1 MRIEE
6 LKGVGKVRLEALHK
20 AGLEDTEQ
28 LIRRLPRDY
37 IDYDDRTEVGHLHSG
52 QRAVFLAR
60 IKKTSTARNKGV
72 TFTYATVFDET
83 GQVQCVW
90 FNQPYRG
97 RMLETGATFL
107 FVGLMARH
115 QGQLRVQCPQVLP
128 AGTHGIEALYP
139 PIKDVP
145 PRTYSGLVRQAWE
158 AGDLDLQDPLPQSLL
173 AQFGMPSYAEA
184 LYHAHFPETMD
195 DLAQAVRRQS
205 FEDLLLFRIAVRQL
219 DRSTGMGRALK
230 ANRTVVQP
238 FLDELPYQLTG
249 AQDRVLREAL
259 ADMESDRPMARLVEG
274 DVGCGKTV
282 IAFALLACAFEN
294 GCQGAMMAPTEV
306 LAQQHYNEAKR
317 LLEPLGARVVRLMGA
332 VHGKERKET
341 LAALASGEANIVIG
355 THALITESVEYKNL
369 GVIITDEQHRFG
381 VRQRTALEMKGKL
394 APHVLVMSATPIPRT
409 MALVLYGDL
418 DVSVVDELPPGRKEV
433 RTRIVSEK
441 KRQDMYG
448 FIQRAVE
455 AGQQAYVVCPLV
467 EDSEMMDAASA
478 AQTVQE
484 MRKAMP
490 DVRIELLHGRMKSEE
505 KDRILQGFA
514 AHESDVL
521 VSTTVIEVGVNV
533 PNATIMV
540 IEDAERFGLAQ
551 LHQLRGRVGRGD
563 QQSWCFL
570 MADPSE
576 RMKTMASTTDGFVI
590 ARKDLELRGPG
601 ELMGSRQSGMLD
613 EKILRLASDG
623 PLMDKVTKAV
633 DAIFA
638 QPKAEE
644 NRQLMVYARRMME
657 QRGLFVARN

>member
-1 MRIEE
+1 M
-6 LKGVGKVRLEALHK
+6 
-20 AGLEDTEQ
+20 
-28 LIRRLPRDY
+28 
-37 IDYDDRTEVGHLHSG
+37 
-52 QRAVFLAR
+52 
-60 IKKTSTARNKGV
+60 
-72 TFTYATVFDET
+72 
-83 GQVQCVW
+83 
-90 FNQPYRG
+90 
-97 RMLETGATFL
+97 
-107 FVGLMARH
+107 
-115 QGQLRVQCPQVLP
+115 
-128 AGTHGIEALYP
+128 
-139 PIKDVP
+139 
-145 PRTYSGLVRQAWE
+145 
-158 AGDLDLQDPLPQSLL
+158 
-173 AQFGMPSYAEA
+173 
-184 LYHAHFPETMD
+184 
-195 DLAQAVRRQS
+195 
-205 FEDLLLFRIAVRQL
+205 
-219 DRSTGMGRALK
+219 
-230 ANRTVVQP
+230 
-238 FLDELPYQLTG
+238 
-249 AQDRVLREAL
+249 LREAL

-341 LAALASGEANIVIG
+341 LAALASGEADIVIG

-478 AQTVQE
+478 AQT
-484 MRKAMP
+484 
-490 DVRIELLHGRMKSEE
+490 
-505 KDRILQGFA
+505 
-514 AHESDVL
+514 SDVL

>member
-1 MRIEE
+1 M
-6 LKGVGKVRLEALHK
+6 
-20 AGLEDTEQ
+20 
-28 LIRRLPRDY
+28 
-37 IDYDDRTEVGHLHSG
+37 
-52 QRAVFLAR
+52 
-60 IKKTSTARNKGV
+60 
-72 TFTYATVFDET
+72 
-83 GQVQCVW
+83 
-90 FNQPYRG
+90 
-97 RMLETGATFL
+97 
-107 FVGLMARH
+107 
-115 QGQLRVQCPQVLP
+115 
-128 AGTHGIEALYP
+128 
-139 PIKDVP
+139 
-145 PRTYSGLVRQAWE
+145 
-158 AGDLDLQDPLPQSLL
+158 
-173 AQFGMPSYAEA
+173 
-184 LYHAHFPETMD
+184 
-195 DLAQAVRRQS
+195 
-205 FEDLLLFRIAVRQL
+205 
-219 DRSTGMGRALK
+219 
-230 ANRTVVQP
+230 
-238 FLDELPYQLTG
+238 
-249 AQDRVLREAL
+249 
-259 ADMESDRPMARLVEG
+259 
-274 DVGCGKTV
+274 
-282 IAFALLACAFEN
+282 
-294 GCQGAMMAPTEV
+294 
-306 LAQQHYNEAKR
+306 
-317 LLEPLGARVVRLMGA
+317 
-332 VHGKERKET
+332 
-341 LAALASGEANIVIG
+341 
-355 THALITESVEYKNL
+355 
-369 GVIITDEQHRFG
+369 IITDEQHRFG

>member
-1 MRIEE
+1 M
-6 LKGVGKVRLEALHK
+6 
-20 AGLEDTEQ
+20 
-28 LIRRLPRDY
+28 
-37 IDYDDRTEVGHLHSG
+37 
-52 QRAVFLAR
+52 
-60 IKKTSTARNKGV
+60 
-72 TFTYATVFDET
+72 
-83 GQVQCVW
+83 
-90 FNQPYRG
+90 
-97 RMLETGATFL
+97 
-107 FVGLMARH
+107 
-115 QGQLRVQCPQVLP
+115 
-128 AGTHGIEALYP
+128 
-139 PIKDVP
+139 
-145 PRTYSGLVRQAWE
+145 
-158 AGDLDLQDPLPQSLL
+158 
-173 AQFGMPSYAEA
+173 
-184 LYHAHFPETMD
+184 
-195 DLAQAVRRQS
+195 
-205 FEDLLLFRIAVRQL
+205 
-219 DRSTGMGRALK
+219 
-230 ANRTVVQP
+230 
-238 FLDELPYQLTG
+238 
-249 AQDRVLREAL
+249 LREAL

-341 LAALASGEANIVIG
+341 LAALASGEADIVIG

-448 FIQRAVE
+448 FIQRAVG